1 MTAYTEAEG
10 QTLRTAVFGAMVL
23 VSTADPGAVD
33 EESHAGIR
41 AMSLLSDDL
50 RAVIAAAPPALPR
63 GSASDVEAGVLAAL
77 RSAVEI
83 IDAHEPRDV
92 PIFRAAVAEMC
103 RSVAGADGAVAVA
116 EKAMVERV
124 VSALGA

>member
-23 VSTADPGAVD
+23 VSTADPGSVD

-41 AMSLLSDDL
+41 AMTLLSDDL
-50 RAVIAAAPPALPR
+50 RAVIAAAPPALPK
-63 GSASDVEAGVLAAL
+63 GTTSDVEAGVLAAL
-77 RSAVEI
+77 RESVAI

-92 PIFRAAVAEMC
+92 AIFRAAVTEMC
-103 RSVAGADGAVAVA
+103 RSVAGADGEVAVT
-116 EKAMVERV
+116 EKAMVTRV
-124 VSALGA
+124 VEALG

>member
-41 AMSLLSDDL
+41 AMTLLSDDL
-50 RAVIAAAPPALPR
+50 RAVVDAAPPTLPR
-63 GSASDVEAGVLAAL
+63 GSASDVEEGVLAAL
-77 RSAVEI
+77 RSSVDI
-83 IDAHEPRDV
+83 ITAREPRDV

-103 RSVAGADGAVAVA
+103 RSVAGADGEVAVA
-116 EKAMVERV
+116 EKTMVTKV
-124 VSALGA
+124 VEALG

>member
-23 VSTADPGAVD
+23 VSTADPGSVD

-41 AMSLLSDDL
+41 AMTLLSDDL
-50 RAVIAAAPPALPR
+50 RAVIAAAPPSLPS
-63 GSASDVEAGVLAAL
+63 GTTSDVEAGVLAAL
-77 RSAVEI
+77 KESVAI

-92 PIFRAAVAEMC
+92 AIFRAAVTEMC
-103 RSVAGADGAVAVA
+103 RSVAGADGEVAA
-116 EKAMVERV
+116 TEKEMVTRV
-124 VSALGA
+124 VEALG

>member
-23 VSTADPGAVD
+23 VSTADPGSVD
-33 EESHAGIR
+33 EESYAGIR

-50 RAVIAAAPPALPR
+50 RAIVAAAPPALPQ

-83 IDAHEPRDV
+83 INAHEPRDV
-92 PIFRAAVAEMC
+92 SIFRAAVTEMC
-103 RSVAGADGAVAVA
+103 RSVAGADGEVAA
-116 EKAMVERV
+116 TEREMVTRV
-124 VSALGA
+124 VEALA

>member
-1 MTAYTEAEG
+1 MTAYTEVEG

-33 EESHAGIR
+33 EESYAGIR

-50 RAVIAAAPPALPR
+50 RAVVAAAPPALPK

-77 RSAVEI
+77 RSAVGI
-83 IDAHEPRDV
+83 INAHEPRDV
-92 PIFRAAVAEMC
+92 PIFRAAVTEMC
-103 RSVAGADGAVAVA
+103 RSVAGADGEVASA
-116 EKAMVERV
+116 EREMVTRV
-124 VSALGA
+124 VEALS

>member
-23 VSTADPGAVD
+23 VSTADPGSVD
-33 EESHAGIR
+33 EESQAGIR
-41 AMSLLSDDL
+41 ATTLLSDDL
-50 RAVIAAAPPALPR
+50 RAVIAAAPPSLPK

-77 RSAVEI
+77 REAVVI

-92 PIFRAAVAEMC
+92 AIFRAAVTEMC
-103 RSVAGADGAVAVA
+103 RSVAGADGEVAVT
-116 EKAMVERV
+116 EKEMVTRV
-124 VSALGA
+124 VEALS

>member
-23 VSTADPGAVD
+23 VSTADPGSVD

-41 AMSLLSDDL
+41 AMTLLSDDL
-50 RAVIAAAPPALPR
+50 RAVIDAAPPSLPR

-77 RSAVEI
+77 RSSVQIVNAR
-83 IDAHEPRDV
+83 EPRDV

-103 RSVAGADGAVAVA
+103 RSVAGADGEVASA
-116 EKAMVERV
+116 ERTMVSRV
-124 VSALGA
+124 VEALG

>member
-33 EESHAGIR
+33 AESHAGIR

-50 RAVIAAAPPALPR
+50 RAVIAAAPPSLPK
-63 GSASDVEAGVLAAL
+63 GSTSDVEAGVLAAL

-83 IDAHEPRDV
+83 INAHEPRDV
-92 PIFRAAVAEMC
+92 PIFRAAVTEMC
-103 RSVAGADGAVAVA
+103 RSVAGADGEVAVA
-116 EKAMVERV
+116 EKEMVTRV
-124 VSALGA
+124 VEALS

>member
-23 VSTADPGAVD
+23 VSTADPGSVD

-41 AMSLLSDDL
+41 AMSLLTDDL
-50 RAVIAAAPPALPR
+50 RAIIAAAPPALPK

-77 RSAVEI
+77 RSSVEI
-83 IDAHEPRDV
+83 ITAHEPRDV
-92 PIFRAAVAEMC
+92 PIFRAAVTEMC
-103 RSVAGADGAVAVA
+103 RSVAGADGEVAA
-116 EKAMVERV
+116 AERV
-124 VSALGA
+124 MVTRVVEALA

>member
-23 VSTADPGAVD
+23 VSTADPGSVD

-41 AMSLLSDDL
+41 AMSLLTDGL
-50 RAVIAAAPPALPR
+50 RAVVSAAPPALPK

-77 RSAVEI
+77 RSSVEI
-83 IDAHEPRDV
+83 INAREPRDV
-92 PIFRAAVAEMC
+92 AIFRAAVTEMC
-103 RSVAGADGAVAVA
+103 RSVAGADGEVAVA
-116 EKAMVERV
+116 EKEMVTRV
-124 VSALGA
+124 VEALA

>member
-23 VSTADPGAVD
+23 VSTADPGSVD
-33 EESHAGIR
+33 EESQAGIR

-50 RAVIAAAPPALPR
+50 RATIAAAPPQLPA
-63 GSASDVEAGVLAAL
+63 GTASHVRDGVLTAL
-77 RSAVEI
+77 RDAVRI

-92 PIFRAAVAEMC
+92 AIFRAAVTEMC
-103 RSVAGADGAVAVA
+103 RSVAGADGDVAAA
-116 EKAMVERV
+116 EREMVTRV
-124 VSALGA
+124 VEALS

>member
-23 VSTADPGAVD
+23 VSTADPGSVD
-33 EESHAGIR
+33 EESYAGIR

-50 RAVIAAAPPALPR
+50 RAVIAAAPPALPK
-63 GSASDVEAGVLAAL
+63 GTTSDVESGVLAAL

-83 IDAHEPRDV
+83 INAHEPADL
-92 PIFRAAVAEMC
+92 PIFRVAVTEMC
-103 RSVAGADGAVAVA
+103 RSVAGADGEIAVA
-116 EKAMVERV
+116 EKEMVTRV
-124 VSALGA
+124 VEALA

>member
-23 VSTADPGAVD
+23 VSTADPGSVD

-41 AMSLLSDDL
+41 AITLLSDDL
-50 RAVIAAAPPALPR
+50 RAVIAAAPPSLPS
-63 GSASDVEAGVLAAL
+63 GSTSDVEAGVLAAL
-77 RSAVEI
+77 RESVAI

-92 PIFRAAVAEMC
+92 AIFRAAVTEMC
-103 RSVAGADGAVAVA
+103 RSVAGADGEVAVT
-116 EKAMVERV
+116 EKA
-124 VSALGA
+124 

>member
-23 VSTADPGAVD
+23 VSTADPGSVD
-33 EESHAGIR
+33 EESYAGIR

-50 RAVIAAAPPALPR
+50 RAVVAAAPPALPK

-77 RSAVEI
+77 RSSVEI
-83 IDAHEPRDV
+83 INAHEPRDV
-92 PIFRAAVAEMC
+92 SIFRAAVTEMC
-103 RSVAGADGAVAVA
+103 RSVAGADGEVAA
-116 EKAMVERV
+116 TEREMVTRV
-124 VSALGA
+124 VEALA